1 MHNAKIGIMLLDAF
15 VDKKG
20 IFQLEN
26 GARRLARHLA
36 REFGRNNAKRFIK
49 ELTLDNMGN
58 GMKSEF
64 LALASLTASR
74 INNRNASIL
83 WESERN
89 IDFIHTFLKRRRDV
103 EGDSD
108 PVLIQWIDSFEKDK
122 QNAGF
127 EYWYEIHK
135 GITESLREF

>member
-64 LALASLTASR
+64 LASASLTASR

-89 IDFIHTFLKRRRDV
+89 IDFIHTFLK
-103 EGDSD
+103 
-108 PVLIQWIDSFEKDK
+108 
-122 QNAGF
+122 
-127 EYWYEIHK
+127 
-135 GITESLREF
+135 